1 MTDPLD
7 PLIHVPARLL
17 RLPDRLAGEG
27 DDNDE
32 QIPLRSARITNHDH
46 GQIQ

>member
-1 MTDPLD
+1 MSRPGSFGCLT
-7 PLIHVPARLL
+7 AW
-17 RLPDRLAGEG
+17 ASEG

-32 QIPLRSARITNHDH
+32 QIPLMSAKITNHDH

>member
-1 MTDPLD
+1 MSRPGSFGCLT
-7 PLIHVPARLL
+7 AW
-17 RLPDRLAGEG
+17 AGEG

-32 QIPLRSARITNHDH
+32 QIPLMSAKITNHDH